1 MKIITWLTTLVLWV
15 VLTWCTTWWW
25 KLAEL
30 NAVNTL
36 DQVSKSQMM
45 NQTSDLLNDI
55 NWENWKIDKA
65 NQELD
70 SIVNEALNWKQ
81 EVFEKDFVWMNK
93 EDVEKELN
101 EKQIRFRYTKIDW
114 KDQIV
119 TLDLVNWR
127 YNFEVE
133 NWKIISQFIEKL
145 DFWNEDVE

>member
-55 NWENWKIDKA
+55 NWENWKIDQA

-119 TLDLVNWR
+119 TLDLVDWR